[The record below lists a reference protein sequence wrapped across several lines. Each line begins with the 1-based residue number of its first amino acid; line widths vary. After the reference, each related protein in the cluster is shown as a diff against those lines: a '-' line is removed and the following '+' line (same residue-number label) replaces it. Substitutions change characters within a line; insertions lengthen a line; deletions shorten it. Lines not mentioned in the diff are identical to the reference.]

1 MMDERSASTDL
12 PWRYANDG
20 LRKPFLG
27 GFWYPGVVLED
38 NPTVRVDEQWCPRF
52 EEYLPYPKVIIDP
65 IVR

>member
-12 PWRYANDG
+12 PWRYANDS
-20 LRKPFLG
+20 LRQPFLG

-38 NPTVRVDEQWCPRF
+38 NPPVRVDEHWWPQF
-52 EEYLPYPKVIIDP
+52 EVRLLYPEVIIEP